1 MPKRRPVS
9 KRKRPAAS
17 SKTRKPAA
25 ERGSEKSLAGLR
37 DQVAE
42 LQETLRAIRH
52 GEVDAVL
59 VSSPIG
65 DQVFTLQGA
74 EHPYRL
80 MVETI
85 DEGAATLS
93 DDGTVLYANRS
104 FAEIFNAPLERFIGA
119 PLTDFVSG
127 EDVES
132 LRTFITDATSGIVR
146 GEIRLGTPSGRRSR
160 TVRLTFSPVR
170 ELGVHTICVV
180 ATELTALIESNEA
193 LRVSELSLR
202 QLSARLLRLQD
213 EERRRIARDLHD
225 TTGQKIAVLSMTLD
239 RLLKLVDHN
248 ATDVADAIVE
258 SRSVVTKI
266 GEEIRTL
273 SYLLHPPLL
282 DECGLASA
290 VGWYIEGFTKRSGI
304 HVEINVDDDLPR
316 LPTDAETALFR
327 VVQESLTNVHRYS
340 GSSRAEIRI
349 SQVGNS
355 VHLEVVDHGKGLR
368 AAAAEVTPTATPS
381 LGVGIPGMRER
392 IRQLGGQLDVEFRL
406 DGTRVRAS
414 LPLAAE
420 TSEDGEP
427 EQSQSAGAAVTAV
440 NAAANG
446 HGKSVAALPAKRI
459 LIADDHEVMRRG
471 VRGLVESHKEWSVCG
486 EAIEG
491 YEAVSKTRE
500 LNPDLLILDIGMPGI
515 SGIEAAIQ
523 ILKEDPMVKIIF
535 FTMHDSP
542 QLMRE
547 IANVGARGYVTKAR
561 AGNDLVDAVR
571 AVLSGKTFFPRAA
584 AS

>member
-1 MPKRRPVS
+1 VL
-9 KRKRPAAS
+9 KRKKRSVPKKSAKSA
-17 SKTRKPAA
+17 KPRKPT
-25 ERGSEKSLAGLR
+25 ENLDSLRA
-37 DQVAE
+37 QVDE
-42 LQETLRAIRH
+42 LQETLRAIRM

-59 VSSPIG
+59 VSAPSG

-85 DEGAATLS
+85 DEGAASLS

-104 FAEIFNAPLERFIGA
+104 FAEIFAVPLERFIGA
-119 PLTDFVSG
+119 SLADFVVG
-127 EDVES
+127 EDRELLNKLIS
-132 LRTFITDATSGIVR
+132 DATAATVR
-146 GEIRLGTPSGRRSR
+146 GEIRLAAGSGPRVR
-160 TVRLTFSPVR
+160 TIRLSLSPVR
-170 ELGVHTICVV
+170 EQGIHTICVV
-180 ATELTALIESNEA
+180 ATELTALIETNEA

-239 RLLKLVDHN
+239 RLIKMVDPN
-248 ATDVADAIVE
+248 KTDVTDAIVE
-258 SRSVVTKI
+258 SRSVVTKV

-304 HVEINVDDDLPR
+304 HVEVNVDDDLPR

-349 SQVGNS
+349 SQIGNN
-355 VHLEVVDHGKGLR
+355 VNLEVVDHGKGLR
-368 AAAAEVTPTATPS
+368 AAAAEVTPSTTPS

-414 LPLAAE
+414 LPLTAEAAD
-420 TSEDGEP
+420 SA
-427 EQSQSAGAAVTAV
+427 EQEQTGATD
-440 NAAANG
+440 
-446 HGKSVAALPAKRI
+446 AALASMSADTAAKTQSKTTAALASKRI

-471 VRGLVESHKEWSVCG
+471 VRGLIETHKEWTVCG
-486 EAIEG
+486 EAVEG
-491 YEAVSKTRE
+491 YEAVSRTRE
-500 LNPDLLILDIGMPGI
+500 LEPDLLILDIGMPGI

-523 ILKEDPMVKIIF
+523 ILKADPMVKIIF

-561 AGNDLVDAVR
+561 AGNDLVDAIRV
-571 AVLSGKTFFPRAA
+571 VLAGKTFFPRAA